1 MVKKI
6 AYGLLAVLL
15 LLVVGI
21 TSLVRFDIPPERL
34 MAKYAAPP
42 SKFIDVA
49 GLNVHY
55 RDEGQGFPLLLL
67 HGAGSSLHTWEG
79 WTRELSR
86 SYRVIR
92 LDLPGFG
99 LTGPNAT
106 KDYSMAWNVR
116 FLAAFLDKLNVRE
129 CYVAGNS
136 YGGRMAWEFA
146 YAHPERVRK
155 LILVD
160 ASGYAVKRR
169 RILAIRL
176 ARMPLVGRLLV
187 HTTPRFLVAITLRET
202 YGDPRRLSEA
212 MIDRYYDLL
221 LRAGNRETFGI
232 LSRET
237 VSDPTARVRKIRV
250 PTLILWGGED
260 RSVPGSYA
268 ERFHADIQGSKLIV
282 YPGVG
287 HVPMEEIPGES
298 SRDAAAFLAAR

>member
-6 AYGLLAVLL
+6 AYGLLALLL

-21 TSLVRFDIPPERL
+21 ASLVRFDVPPERL
-34 MAKYAAPP
+34 MAKYAAAP
-42 SKFIDVA
+42 SKFLDVG
-49 GLNVHY
+49 GLRVHY
-55 RDEGQGFPLLLL
+55 RDEGRGFPLLLL

-79 WTRELSR
+79 WTRELSKN
-86 SYRVIR
+86 YRVIR

-116 FLAAFLDKLNVRE
+116 FLAAFLDKLNVGE

-146 YAHPERVRK
+146 YAHPERVKK

-160 ASGYAVKRR
+160 ASGYAVTRR

-176 ARMPLVGRLLV
+176 ARMPLLGRLLV
-187 HTTPRFLVAITLRET
+187 HTTPRFLIAMTLREM
-202 YGDPRRLSEA
+202 YGDPRRLSDA
-212 MIDRYYDLL
+212 MIDRYYELL

-237 VSDPTARVRKIRV
+237 VPDPSARIRTIKV
-250 PTLILWGGED
+250 PTLILWGAED
-260 RSVPGSYA
+260 RSVPESYA
-268 ERFHADIQGSKLIV
+268 ERFHGDIQGSKLIV
-282 YPGVG
+282 YLGVG
-287 HVPMEEIPGES
+287 HVPMEELPDQS
-298 SRDAAAFLAAR
+298 SRDAAAFLAAL